1 MFAFAEG
8 DVNKVFASLEESW
21 YFQKELLKLKK

>member
-8 DVNKVFASLEESW
+8 DVATDLLVAAIERDNEHPQVFA
-21 YFQKELLKLKK
+21 